1 MPTYLL
7 AFVVSDL
14 KNQSVP
20 LDGVQHRVFARPE
33 HVNNFLTLP
42 GLIFSKEYL
51 DLLETTFSFKY
62 DSQIGKVDSV
72 AVPDHGSAME
82 NW

>member
-7 AFVVSDL
+7 AFIVSDL
-14 KNQSVP
+14 KYHEFP
-20 LDGVQHRVFARPE
+20 GDIKHRVYARPE
-33 HVNNFLTLP
+33 HVSQFMTLQ
-42 GLIFSKEYL
+42 GLAFSKEYL
-51 DLLETTFSFKY
+51 DLLEKTFLFQY
-62 DSQIGKVDSV
+62 DRTIGKMDSV

>member
-14 KNQSVP
+14 KSTSLP
-20 LDGVQHRVFARPE
+20 LPGTQQRVFARPE
-33 HVNNFLTLP
+33 HVDNYFTLP
-42 GLIFSKEYL
+42 GFIFSTEFL
-51 DLLETTFSFKY
+51 GLLEKTFSFKY
-62 DSQIGKVDSV
+62 DSTIKKLDSV